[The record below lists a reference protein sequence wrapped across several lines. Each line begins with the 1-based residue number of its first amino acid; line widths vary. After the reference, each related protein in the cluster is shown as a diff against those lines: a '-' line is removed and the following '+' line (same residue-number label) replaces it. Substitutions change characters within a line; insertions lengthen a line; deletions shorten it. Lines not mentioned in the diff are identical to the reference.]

1 MNKQELLKA
10 LKPETRKVQLDVDMD
25 LFIRLPS
32 LQNMQKCQDVV
43 SNILYCICDENAVLV
58 FEEKDLD
65 LIDSKYL
72 SQMNEQIITFI
83 NEMFGIESTIEE
95 HIEKK

>member
-1 MNKQELLKA
+1 MNKKELLKA
-10 LKPETRKVQLDVDMD
+10 LKPEIRKVELDVDMD
-25 LFIRLPS
+25 LFIRLPT
-32 LQNMQKCQDVV
+32 LQNMSKCQDAV

-83 NEMFGIESTIEE
+83 NEMFQVEKTIEE